1 MKVLQIS
8 DQDIVSS
15 IPVQLLNGSMN
26 QFSGCTGVLVVP
38 EAHPLLQ
45 AGSPRILPSDFPSP
59 LASVMLLPSLEMG
72 AVLPLPLSL
81 QTS

>member
-26 QFSGCTGVLVVP
+26 QFCGCTGVLVVP

-45 AGSPRILPSDFPSP
+45 AGVLPSDFPSP
-59 LASVMLLPSLEMG
+59 LACVMLLPSLEMG